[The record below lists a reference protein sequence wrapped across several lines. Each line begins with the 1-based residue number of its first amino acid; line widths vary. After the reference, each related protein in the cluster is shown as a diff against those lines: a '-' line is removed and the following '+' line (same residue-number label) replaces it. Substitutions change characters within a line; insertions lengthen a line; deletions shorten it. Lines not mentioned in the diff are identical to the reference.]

1 MLKAT
6 MGLAAAVNRGAQ
18 DDVDLGGGPRL
29 SSVSLMVRE
38 EGRGETPRSGGGWNP
53 SRGVG
58 GVGWGR
64 LEVGF
69 DWGKKRKGRWG
80 SIGEKIDRGSV
91 DWALLA
97 NDQGAFVLVFF

>member
-58 GVGWGR
+58 GMGWGR
-64 LEVGF
+64 LGERGGEAARVSLVVGEEP
-69 DWGKKRKGRWG
+69 GRE
-80 SIGEKIDRGSV
+80 EK
-91 DWALLA
+91 
-97 NDQGAFVLVFF
+97 